1 MSYLAAC
8 TANDWV
14 GPKPGAIQ
22 SLSTSGVLPK
32 LRLEYWNDVACRT
45 FTQQTVDAVGPQ
57 FNAAMYRTNVGDMR
71 MALAI
76 STSSRITRSSGQ
88 VALSREAFFLVH
100 VQLAGT
106 SVNRQDGREIAL
118 GEGDF
123 ALVDSTRPYQI
134 AFDNTTSILVLRIP
148 QASMRRVIASPESVT
163 LVPMSARA
171 PANRLASRF
180 LQDIWSALLDGMEPD
195 PADRLCRPVLDVLA
209 NAYAAVPAALAEG
222 SSMAGA
228 LRVQIRSF
236 IEDHLGNPDLSLSD
250 IASAFGISSRY
261 VHVLFQDDAE
271 TVSEYIQRRRLEEAA
286 RSLADP
292 MRVRLSIAAI
302 AAGHGFKSQAHFS
315 RLFRERHGM
324 TPREFRRT

>member
-1 MSYLAAC
+1 MSHLAAC
-8 TANDWV
+8 TTNDGA

-45 FTQQTVDAVGPQ
+45 FTQQTVDASSPRFDAV
-57 FNAAMYRTNVGDMR
+57 MYRTNVGDMR

-76 STSSRITRSSGQ
+76 SSGSRITRSSHQ

-100 VQLAGT
+100 LQLAGT
-106 SVNRQDGREIAL
+106 SVNRQDGREIELA
-118 GEGDF
+118 EGDF

-134 AFDNTTSILVLRIP
+134 AFEQSTSIMVLRIP

-180 LQDIWSALLDGMEPD
+180 LQDIWSALLGGMEPD

-236 IEDHLGNPDLSLSD
+236 IEDHLGNPDLSLTD

-292 MRVRLSIAAI
+292 MRARVSIAAI
-302 AAGHGFKSQAHFS
+302 AASHGFKSQAHFS
-315 RLFRERHGM
+315 RLFRARHGM
-324 TPREFRRT
+324 TPREFRR